1 MNKNN
6 DQNYDLIGL
15 RPPVLFFRK
24 FHKMT
29 KKAKNNTCTPN
40 FFWRVNDQNSANGIL
55 IQSLYNK
62 TTFTSTKLLKIQKI
76 CISREFSE
84 IFHYFSIKK
93 SVWDITLY
101 VLNTPFTI
109 KIIGSNKLCWI
120 YLSIN
125 SLVFMVLLPIS
136 SGQGGQYFRHTLYI
150 VTFKMIQNGTLLP

>member
-15 RPPVLFFRK
+15 RPPVLFFGK
-24 FHKMT
+24 FHKMD
-29 KKAKNNTCTPN
+29 KKGQKQPLYTQIII
-40 FFWRVNDQNSANGIL
+40 FWIRVNDQNSANGIL

-136 SGQGGQYFRHTLYI
+136 SGQGGTVF
-150 VTFKMIQNGTLLP
+150 

>member
-1 MNKNN
+1 MIKIMIWYGCGHRFYFFANSIKW
-6 DQNYDLIGL
+6 LK
-15 RPPVLFFRK
+15 RPKTTPVR
-24 FHKMT
+24 
-29 KKAKNNTCTPN
+29 PI

-84 IFHYFSIKK
+84 IFYYFSIKK

-136 SGQGGQYFRHTLYI
+136 SGQGGTVF
-150 VTFKMIQNGTLLP
+150 